1 MNFDTV
7 LRKILEDFNIS
18 PYSQSAPS
26 VGPDIQMTKGDIN
39 NTFPSKIST
48 VKLKLP
54 KKKIKKKI
62 NLHFLKKNALL

>member
-1 MNFDTV
+1 MNFDKEIN
-7 LRKILEDFNIS
+7 KILEDFSIS

-48 VKLKLP
+48 VKIKLP
-54 KKKIKKKI
+54 KKKEKKI
-62 NLHFLKKNALL
+62 NRRS